1 VAAGPAQIALG
12 QAGQLIRINAKKAR
26 LCQLPIVGAPSA
38 GKEIAMSAT
47 QAAPPGLG
55 LVPVPRNPTLR
66 SLSMLLPLLVG
77 AAIAL
82 SPVPE
87 GLPQHAWYYFA
98 IFAAVI
104 TGLVVEPIPAA
115 VGLVGVATAAA
126 LARFVLFDPAQ
137 LARGL
142 QPNGRG
148 GELGTF
154 RLWQLDCVADLR
166 GIHLL
171 AWL

>member
-1 VAAGPAQIALG
+1 MVEEALRLR
-12 QAGQLIRINAKKAR
+12 LIRIKADASR
-26 LCQLPIVGAPSA
+26 PVYFPHCRCTWRRQGDRHERHTSRPAGAWDRPR
-38 GKEIAMSAT
+38 
-47 QAAPPGLG
+47 PPT
-55 LVPVPRNPTLR
+55 PALR
-66 SLSMLLPLLVG
+66 SLTMLLPLLVG

-104 TGLVVEPIPAA
+104 TGLIVEPIPAAA

-137 LARGL
+137 LAR
-142 QPNGRG
+142 
-148 GELGTF
+148 
-154 RLWQLDCVADLR
+154 ADFNR
-166 GIHLL
+166 R
-171 AWL
+171 ARR